1 MHGVWRTKA
10 GAGKIFVKLV
20 GVGHDHRRK
29 EGRQWERVSV
39 RCWAKAML
47 PLQTTGGQRQG
58 PSPTPLGPQLLYYPA
73 EADHQGAMP
82 HRPWQGG
89 AQHSA

>member
-1 MHGVWRTKA
+1 MHGILRTKA

-29 EGRQWERVSV
+29 EGRQWKRVSV

-58 PSPTPLGPQLLYYPA
+58 PSPAPLSPQLLLP
-73 EADHQGAMP
+73 
-82 HRPWQGG
+82 
-89 AQHSA
+89 S